1 MSDYSKEFLQ
11 SLYRTM
17 VRIRVFELKAE
28 ELFLQGK
35 LPGFIHLYIGEEAIA
50 TGAMANLRKDDYI
63 TSTHRGHGHMIAKGA
78 SMDRMMAELYG
89 KKTGYCKGKGGSMHI
104 ADVSIGVL
112 GANGEVG
119 GGLPIAVGAAMG
131 LKMQKKDSVV
141 ISFFGDG
148 ASNRGSFHESLNWA
162 SVYNLPVIF
171 ICENNQF
178 ASTARFKE
186 TTSVE
191 NISDR
196 AVAYSMKGITID
208 GNNVLEVY
216 ETVKEAVYRA
226 RNGGGPTLIEAKT
239 YRIKGHFVGDPMLY
253 RDQKEVEEFWKK
265 EPIGRFENYLFENGF
280 MNNQEKESIWQEAN
294 KEVETA
300 VKFAEESEYPEPEE
314 ALEDLFENDTGY
326 DYF

>member
-1 MSDYSKEFLQ
+1 MGNYSKEFLL

-17 VRIRVFELKAE
+17 VRIRSFELKAE

-50 TGAMANLRKDDYI
+50 TGAMVNLRKDDYI

-89 KKTGYCKGKGGSMHI
+89 KRVGYCKGKGGSMHI

-131 LKMQKKDSVV
+131 LKMLKKDSVV

-171 ICENNQF
+171 LCENNQF
-178 ASTARFKE
+178 ASTARVKE

-196 AVAYSMKGITID
+196 AVGYNMNGVTID
-208 GNNVLEVY
+208 GNDVLKVY
-216 ETVKEAVYRA
+216 ETVKEAVDRA

-253 RDQKEVEEFWKK
+253 RDQKEVEEFLIR
-265 EPIGRFENYLFENGF
+265 EPIGKFEKFLIENGYL
-280 MNNQEKESIWQEAN
+280 NNSEKELIWSEAK
-294 KEVETA
+294 KEVEDA
-300 VKFAEESEYPEPEE
+300 VKFAEENEYPAPEE
-314 ALEDLFENDTGY
+314 ALEDLFENDFGY

>member
-1 MSDYSKEFLQ
+1 MSNYSKEFLL

-17 VRIRVFELKAE
+17 VRIRTFELKAE

-50 TGAMANLRKDDYI
+50 TGAMVNLRKDDYI

-78 SMDRMMAELYG
+78 SMDKMMAELYG
-89 KKTGYCKGKGGSMHI
+89 KKAGYCKGKGGSMHI

-131 LKMQKKDSVV
+131 LKMLKKDSVV

-162 SVYNLPVIF
+162 SIYNLPVIF
-171 ICENNQF
+171 LCENNQF
-178 ASTARFKE
+178 ASTARVKE

-196 AVAYSMKGITID
+196 AVGYNMKGVTID
-208 GNNVLEVY
+208 GNDVLKVY
-216 ETVKEAVYRA
+216 ETVKEAVDRA

-239 YRIKGHFVGDPMLY
+239 YRLKGHFVGDPMLY
-253 RDQKEVEEFWKK
+253 RDQKEVEEFLIR
-265 EPIGRFENYLFENGF
+265 EPIGKFEKFLSENGVL
-280 MNNQEKESIWQEAN
+280 NNNEKELIWSEAK
-294 KEVETA
+294 KEVEDA
-300 VKFAEESEYPEPEE
+300 VKFAEENEYPAPEE
-314 ALEDLFENDTGY
+314 ALEDLFENDFGY

>member
-1 MSDYSKEFLQ
+1 MAEYSKEFLQ

-50 TGAMANLRKDDYI
+50 TGAMANLRNDDYI

-196 AVAYSMKGITID
+196 AIAYSMKGISID
-208 GNNVLEVY
+208 GNDVLKVY
-216 ETVKEAVYRA
+216 ETVKDAVYRA

-253 RDQKEVEEFWKK
+253 RDQKEVEEFWKI
-265 EPIGRFENYLFENGF
+265 EPIGRFENYLFEKGL
-280 MNNQEKESIWQEAN
+280 MDSQEKEAIWQEA
-294 KEVETA
+294 KQEVESA
-300 VKFAEESEYPEPEE
+300 VKFAEESEYPKPEE
-314 ALEDLFENDTGY
+314 ALEDLFESDLGY

>member
-1 MSDYSKEFLQ
+1 MPDYSKEFLL

-131 LKMQKKDSVV
+131 IKLLKKDSVV

-171 ICENNQF
+171 LCENNQF
-178 ASTARFKE
+178 ASTARVNE

-191 NISDR
+191 NISVR
-196 AVAYSMKGITID
+196 AVGYNMKGVTID
-208 GNNVLEVY
+208 GNDVLLVY
-216 ETVKEAVYRA
+216 ETVKEAVDRA

-239 YRIKGHFVGDPMLY
+239 YRLKGHFVGDPMLY
-253 RDQKEVEEFWKK
+253 RDQKEVEEFLRL
-265 EPIGRFENYLFENGF
+265 EPIGRFEKYLFENGF
-280 MNNQEKESIWQEAN
+280 ITEKEKENIWNEAN
-294 KEVETA
+294 KEVENA
-300 VKFAEESEYPEPEE
+300 VKFAEESDYPDPED
-314 ALEDLFENDTGY
+314 ALKDLFENDFGY

>member
-1 MSDYSKEFLQ
+1 MSNYSKEFLL

-17 VRIRVFELKAE
+17 VRIRSFELKAE

-50 TGAMANLRKDDYI
+50 TGAMVNLRKDDYI

-89 KKTGYCKGKGGSMHI
+89 KRTGYCKGKGGSMHI

-131 LKMQKKDSVV
+131 LKMLKKDSVV

-171 ICENNQF
+171 LCENNQF
-178 ASTARFKE
+178 ASTARVKE

-196 AVAYSMKGITID
+196 AVGYNMNGVTID
-208 GNNVLEVY
+208 GNDVLKVY
-216 ETVKEAVYRA
+216 ETVKEAVDRA

-253 RDQKEVEEFWKK
+253 RDQKEVEEFLIR
-265 EPIGRFENYLFENGF
+265 EPIGKFEKFLIENGYL
-280 MNNQEKESIWQEAN
+280 NNSEKELIWSEAK
-294 KEVETA
+294 KEVEDA
-300 VKFAEESEYPEPEE
+300 VKFAEENEYPAPEE
-314 ALEDLFENDTGY
+314 ALEDLFENDFGY

>member
-1 MSDYSKEFLQ
+1 MAGYSKNFLIN
-11 SLYRTM
+11 LYRMM
-17 VRIRVFELKAE
+17 VRIRVFEQKAE

-50 TGAMANLRKDDYI
+50 TGAIANLRKDDYI
-63 TSTHRGHGHMIAKGA
+63 TSTHRGHAHMLAKGA
-78 SMDRMMAELYG
+78 SMDRMMAELFG

-119 GGLPIAVGAAMG
+119 GGLPIAVGAAMAI
-131 LKMQKKDSVV
+131 KMQKRDSVV

-162 SVYNLPVIF
+162 SIYKLPVIF
-171 ICENNQF
+171 LCENNQF
-178 ASTARFKE
+178 ASTARVQE

-196 AVAYSMKGITID
+196 AVGYNMKGVTID
-208 GNNVLEVY
+208 GNDLLLVY
-216 ETVKEAVYRA
+216 ETVKEAVDRA

-239 YRIKGHFVGDPMLY
+239 YRLKGHFVGDPMLY
-253 RDQKEVEEFWKK
+253 RNEKEVEEYLNK
-265 EPIGRFENYLFENGF
+265 EPILRFENYLFENRF
-280 MNNQEKESIWQEAN
+280 MKEHEKKKIWNESFDEVNN
-294 KEVETA
+294 A
-300 VKFAEESEYPEPEE
+300 VKFAEESEYPSPEE
-314 ALEDLFENDTGY
+314 ALTDLFEDDTGY
-326 DYF
+326 DY